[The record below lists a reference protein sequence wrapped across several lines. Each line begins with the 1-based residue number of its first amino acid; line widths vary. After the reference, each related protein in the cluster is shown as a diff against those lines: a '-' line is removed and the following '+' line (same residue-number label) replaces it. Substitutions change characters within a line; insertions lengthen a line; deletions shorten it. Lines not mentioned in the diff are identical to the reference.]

1 MRISDIIKEDGS
13 VGGTGAASVATVAMP
28 LFGDKKMIRR
38 AVDPFGYLSGKK
50 KPKVAE
56 NVITERSLADGGYGG
71 WINARGGAVYPLEV
85 NDSNHYD
92 AARRLGVEME
102 DETDYMPAYKQH
114 LVRYRTSDYPRQFA
128 LAGNYEDIKRT
139 FNQWWPTAVKA
150 RRVYIDVIHRG
161 VESGKGYEPVDPAS
175 RAAMR
180 KDFGPVTEKPKVAEK
195 VDSTVSNALPSL
207 MDIGDNAGDLNK
219 WSKAV
224 AGHDGTKQTA
234 PKTKSQGSF
243 SDRGYAIGYSDVE
256 RKMASKAI
264 GKTKTITSPGSK
276 ESSGTHKT
284 SPINKDL
291 R

>member
-56 NVITERSLADGGYGG
+56 
-71 WINARGGAVYPLEV
+71 
-85 NDSNHYD
+85 
-92 AARRLGVEME
+92 
-102 DETDYMPAYKQH
+102 
-114 LVRYRTSDYPRQFA
+114 
-128 LAGNYEDIKRT
+128 
-139 FNQWWPTAVKA
+139 KA
-150 RRVYIDVIHRG
+150 
-161 VESGKGYEPVDPAS
+161 ESTHS
-175 RAAMR
+175 H
-180 KDFGPVTEKPKVAEK
+180 
-195 VDSTVSNALPSL
+195 ALPSM

-234 PKTKSQGSF
+234 PKVKGPGSF
-243 SDRGYAIGYSDVE
+243 GDRGYAIGYSDVE